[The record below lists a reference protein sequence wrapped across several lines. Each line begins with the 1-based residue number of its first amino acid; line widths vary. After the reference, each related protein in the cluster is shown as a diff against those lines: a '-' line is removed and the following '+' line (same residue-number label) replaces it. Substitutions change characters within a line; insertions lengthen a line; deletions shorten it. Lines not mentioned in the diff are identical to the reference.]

1 MIPRVIFKVMSLE
14 ENIENIKWMFF
25 DINGEFSIRD
35 AVVQYFPDL
44 KESINLTSKQEVYI
58 NIENLIKE
66 CYEYSLEKIEYDIKR
81 YNDIWE
87 KYNNR
92 YFGEL
97 TKYLNIDWPSDKQL
111 IVAKV
116 GLIPVFP
123 RYLDEFSFDI
133 SYSLNEEKVVEVT
146 AHETLHFLWFEK
158 WKELYPNS
166 KREEYDS
173 PYLTWK
179 YSEMVTDSI
188 LNSKD
193 ISNVLTIEEKSY
205 DSFYAIKDGNN
216 SVMENLKLIYEKN
229 ISVEE
234 KITKGFEYINTI
246 FNK

>member
-1 MIPRVIFKVMSLE
+1 MPRVRFKVMSLE

-25 DINGEFSIRD
+25 DANGEFSIRD

-44 KESINLTSKQEVYI
+44 KESVNLTSKQEVYI

-66 CYEYSLEKIEYDIKR
+66 CYEYSLEKIEYDVKR
-81 YNDIWE
+81 YNDIWN

-92 YFGEL
+92 YFSEL

-123 RYLDEFSFDI
+123 RYLDWFSFDL
-133 SYSLNEEKVVEVT
+133 SYSLNEEKIVEVT

-158 WKELYPNS
+158 WKELYPNCHR
-166 KREEYDS
+166 KEYDS
-173 PYLTWK
+173 PYLPWK
-179 YSEMVTDSI
+179 YSEMVTDPI

-193 ISNVLTIEEKSY
+193 INDVLKIEEKSY
-205 DSFYAIKDGNN
+205 DSFYEIKDGNN
-216 SVMENLKLIYEKN
+216 NVMENLKLIYKKN

-234 KITKGFEYINTI
+234 KIIEGFEYIKQI